1 MKTLTTRSIT
11 QEWQRFWLS
20 NQRYVVFFIAALAVD
35 TLSTIHFM
43 ITAGPEQEFHPIVRI
58 AAYTYGP
65 VIGPILA
72 AGYKALAAMIVVLY
86 WRKLAALLFTTAAV
100 FYLFAGLYNYFAV
113 ELYVQGLM
121 PWLPF

>member
-1 MKTLTTRSIT
+1 MKSLTTRSIT
-11 QEWQRFWLS
+11 QDWHRFWLS
-20 NQRYVVFFIAALAVD
+20 NQRYVAFFIAALAVD

-86 WRKLAALLFTTAAV
+86 WQKLAAPVFTTAAV
-100 FYLFAGLYNYFAV
+100 CYLFAGLYNYFAV